1 MFLVWIAIIME
12 QDIMV
17 FVKIH
22 KGSDKEAVIA
32 ACDADILGETFSD
45 DEKGLCLRISESF
58 YGGNLVSIE
67 KAVEMIQNATNVN
80 LVGKNIVRETV
91 EAGLASPEA
100 IITIGKKGREV
111 PHLLILRL

>member
-1 MFLVWIAIIME
+1 LVWIAIIME

-80 LVGKNIVRETV
+80 LVGKNIIRKTV